1 MDTIESAT
9 AKGNTGDALDLPR
22 PHRSVGSQLFGDRL
36 TPYRLSAPA
45 PMPSVCSPAP
55 MPSIVLYTAPSD
67 TCAEFPWSYQ
77 RSLSKCLILQSGLLR
92 LDKVTSCA
100 LVRLYSLADRCRDF
114 SNSL

>member
-36 TPYRLSAPA
+36 MPCWLSAPA

-55 MPSIVLYTAPSD
+55 MPSIVLYTAP
-67 TCAEFPWSYQ
+67 ERHVRGVPLVVPPQ
-77 RSLSKCLILQSGLLR
+77 LEQILDREVRGAQVEQVHKLR
-92 LDKVTSCA
+92 PHPIV
-100 LVRLYSLADRCRDF
+100 LA
-114 SNSL
+114 S